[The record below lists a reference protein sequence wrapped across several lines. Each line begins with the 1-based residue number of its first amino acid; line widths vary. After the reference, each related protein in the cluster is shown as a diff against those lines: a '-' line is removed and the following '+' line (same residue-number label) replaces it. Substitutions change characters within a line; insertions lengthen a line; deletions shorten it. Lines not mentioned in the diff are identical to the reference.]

1 VDPRR
6 AWGSGDCA
14 VYAQEIEAVGE
25 LLVERVGVEPGM
37 EVLDVACGSGN
48 GTIPAARAGARVTG
62 IDLDPAMLALARERA
77 ADAMVEIDW
86 VEGDAQKLPFEDG
99 SFDRVISTFGH
110 MFAPD
115 HRRAAEAMKRVC
127 RGRIG
132 VCCWTEAPGPAAPWG
147 SEEYVRKLLGLTRFE
162 HREIELPGLGRRGY
176 LIAI

>member
-1 VDPRR
+1 VDARR
-6 AWGSGDCA
+6 TWGSGECA
-14 VYAQEIEAVGE
+14 VYAEEIEQVAD
-25 LLVERVGVEPGM
+25 LLVKRIGVEPGM

-62 IDLDPAMLALARERA
+62 VDLEADMLALARERA

-86 VEGDAQKLPFEDG
+86 VQADVQELPFEDG

-115 HRRAAEAMKRVC
+115 PRRTADEMKRVC

-132 VCCWTEAPGPAAPWG
+132 VCCWTGAPWG
-147 SEEYVRKLLGLTRFE
+147 TEEYVTELLGPARFE
-162 HREIELPGLGRRGY
+162 RREIELPKLGRRGY
-176 LIAI
+176 LMALA